1 MIPGSFEYHRPS
13 SVAEVVG
20 LLSQHGDESQILAGG
35 HSLIPMMKLR
45 LAQPAHL
52 IDIQGLADLK
62 GVRIEDG
69 GTVEIGALTSQ
80 QDIAADTALAEAAPI
95 LRETALTIA
104 DPQVRALGTIGG
116 NVANGDPGN
125 DMPAVMLALDADFV
139 LEGPD
144 GERTVKARGFY
155 EAAYFTA
162 RRPAEMLTRIR
173 FAAPPA
179 GHGWAYAKM
188 KRKIGDYATAA
199 AAVLLTLEA
208 GVCRSAAIALTN
220 VHQTPILAEDAARAL
235 EGTPVDAAAIGEA
248 AKRAMAVTEP
258 VSDMRGPPEFRTHVA
273 GVMVRRALAAAR
285 DRAS

>member
-1 MIPGSFEYHRPS
+1 LIPGNFEYHRPS

-52 IDIQGLADLK
+52 IDIQGLADLR
-62 GVRIEDG
+62 GVRIEG

-80 QDIAADTALAEAAPI
+80 QDIAADAALAEAVPI

-155 EAAYFTA
+155 EAAYFTG
-162 RRPAEMLTRIR
+162 RQPAEMLTRIR
-173 FAAPPA
+173 FDAPPA

-199 AAVLLTLEA
+199 AAVQLTLEG

-235 EGTPVDAAAIGEA
+235 EGTSVDAAAIEEA
-248 AKRAMAVTEP
+248 ATKAMAVTEP

-273 GVMVRRALAAAR
+273 GVMVRRALATAR